1 LEKHIERRLTMKK
14 GYQRGK
20 EFTRGSKV
28 YVGID
33 VHKDSWHVTAV
44 TEGEEVF
51 NGRLPSQYPV
61 LRKLLDRFAGR
72 EVKVAY
78 EAGPCG
84 FWLHDRL
91 TGDGIETIVVPPSL
105 IPLESGNRVKTDKR
119 DSRKLAHLLEKG
131 MLKRVFVLSEE
142 ERMHRELVR
151 TRRQL
156 MEHRADV
163 MKQIKSKLLFHG
175 IEYAYRSWNSQFIRW
190 LRELIDSHRVFAISL
205 GFMIDIYEH
214 LTDQLK
220 KITKQVFLLT
230 KNEKYARNISLLRT
244 IPGIGRLIAIEI
256 LVELQDMKR
265 FKSAE
270 RLASYIGLTPS
281 EYSTGQYT
289 RQGRITR
296 CGNTRVRTCLVEG
309 SWVLIYRDP
318 VMKNKYEKLKIRKG
332 AKRAIIAIAR
342 NLIIRIR
349 SMVLNNEPYHIGSI
363 AR

>member
-1 LEKHIERRLTMKK
+1 MKK
-14 GYQRGK
+14 GYQRRK
-20 EFTRGSKV
+20 EITRASRV
-28 YVGID
+28 CVGVD

-44 TEGEEVF
+44 TEGEKVF

-61 LRKLLDRFAGR
+61 FKKLLDRFAGR

-84 FWLHDRL
+84 FWLYDRL
-91 TGDGIETIVVPPSL
+91 TDDGIETIVVPPSL

-175 IEYAYRSWNSQFIRW
+175 IESQWAGYRNWNNQFIQW
-190 LRELIDSHRVFAISL
+190 LRGLIVSHRVFTISL
-205 GFMIDIYEH
+205 GFLIDLYEH
-214 LTDQLK
+214 LSDQLK
-220 KITKQVFLLT
+220 KITKQVFLLA

-318 VMKNKYEKLKIRKG
+318 VMKYKYEKLKIRKG

-349 SMVLNNEPYHIGSI
+349 RMVLNNEPYVIGSVT
-363 AR
+363 R